1 MTDVTQLLG
10 SIIQWLISSNIG
22 KTAKKQE
29 SIAKELFWPVFETNL
44 SVQQINAL
52 RETFKTQPF
61 ELKEGNLFENLN
73 AYVEANDL
81 GDTSS
86 LSALWKAI
94 ADMTP
99 TGLNTSPNACC
110 GKYELLYRLIRPGAS
125 QPNKGDILDAG
136 LVIELKGKQDVRLSD
151 PTLTGIAYIN
161 KTNEIFNN
169 GVFEGNNTTTAKWS
183 NTKVY
188 EIEKTQHKKHYE
200 TQFAK
205 DVLLARSLITMYLTV
220 HDFCPSSKAV
230 DIAAE
235 IISEGNFNQERL
247 QRVILESF
255 FRKYKEKQEFDR
267 IIVFGDG
274 TNVKFIENEKDLDKL
289 TIYSDY
295 FRIGQT
301 TNIGWYIR

>member
-1 MTDVTQLLG
+1 LRA
-10 SIIQWLISSNIG
+10 S
-22 KTAKKQE
+22 KT
-29 SIAKELFWPVFETNL
+29 
-44 SVQQINAL
+44 
-52 RETFKTQPF
+52 
-61 ELKEGNLFENLN
+61 
-73 AYVEANDL
+73 YVEANDL

-86 LSALWKAI
+86 LSALWNAI

-99 TGLNTSPNACC
+99 SGLNTSPNACC
-110 GKYELLYRLIRPGAS
+110 GKFELLYRLIRPRSS
-125 QPNKGDILDAG
+125 QPNKGDILDEG
-136 LVIELKGKQDVRLSD
+136 VVIELKGKEVRLSD
-151 PTLTGIAYIN
+151 PKLTGIAYIK
-161 KTNEIFNN
+161 KTNEIFNDS
-169 GVFEGNNTTTAKWS
+169 VFEGNNTTTNAWH

-188 EIEKTQHKKHYE
+188 EIEKPQHKKHYE

-205 DVLLARSLITMYLTV
+205 DGLLARELMSVYLTE

-274 TNVKFIENEKDLDKL
+274 SNVKFIENEKDLDKV